1 MGKFFYYSFLFFI
14 GFSLC
19 AVLFSLSIIWKFG
32 NDLPDYRYLQSYQT
46 NAMSRVYS
54 ASDNIIEEYAEE
66 KRVEFFQKRKTKVDR
81 SQTPKRPILDYIVR
95 KIK

>member
-1 MGKFFYYSFLFFI
+1 MSVENVKKWMDTAEIGSSVIYYT
-14 GFSLC
+14 
-19 AVLFSLSIIWKFG
+19 G
-32 NDLPDYRYLQSYQT
+32 NLAEDRCYDKDVADIPK
-46 NAMSRVYS
+46 AF
-54 ASDNIIEEYAEE
+54 AKYAEE

>member
-1 MGKFFYYSFLFFI
+1 MSIKNIKKWMDTAEIGSSVIYYT
-14 GFSLC
+14 
-19 AVLFSLSIIWKFG
+19 G
-32 NDLPDYRYLQSYQT
+32 NLAEDRCYDKDVADIPK
-46 NAMSRVYS
+46 AF
-54 ASDNIIEEYAEE
+54 AKYAEE

>member
-1 MGKFFYYSFLFFI
+1 MSVENVKKWMDTAEIGSSVIYYT
-14 GFSLC
+14 
-19 AVLFSLSIIWKFG
+19 G
-32 NDLPDYRYLQSYQT
+32 NLAEDRCYDKDVADIP
-46 NAMSRVYS
+46 NAFRK
-54 ASDNIIEEYAEE
+54 YAEE